1 MYMYKVQ
8 MPDGTIS
15 EIRSVPDVDVS
26 KAALK
31 HWQAR
36 HGDFIFGYVSLGGLT
51 AEDVLSVLSGAEQ
64 GIVKLGYD
72 PEHRV
77 NSFKLLSAA
86 ATG

>member
-51 AEDVLSVLSGAEQ
+51 AEGVLSVLSASQKGL
-64 GIVKLGYD
+64 VRLGHD
-72 PEHRV
+72 SEGQV
-77 NSFKLLSAA
+77 NSFKLVKAA
-86 ATG
+86 